1 MVNPSQSSL
10 TRSER
15 TRAMLLA
22 ATRSLIEE
30 EGFER
35 LTMAA
40 VAKRAGVSRRAVYL
54 HFASRADLIAQFFD
68 YVSETEK
75 LAASTRPVWASPDAV
90 TALAEWARHLARF
103 HSRVIA
109 ATRAFERVYRTDPDA
124 APHRARYVR
133 EQLGACRRLAEW
145 LERERQLAPEWTVE
159 TATDMLWG
167 LISTDMIERLLVDR
181 RWSRQRL
188 AEHLTVLL
196 QSTFVGDAEERSQA
210 RSDR

>member
-1 MVNPSQSSL
+1 MEPTVSSL

-15 TRAMLLA
+15 TRVALLA

-40 VAKRAGVSRRAVYL
+40 VARRAGVTRRAVYL
-54 HFASRADLIAQFFD
+54 HFASRAELIAHFFE

-103 HSRVIA
+103 HSRVVA

-124 APHRARYVR
+124 APHRARYAR

-145 LERERQLAPEWTVE
+145 LEREQRLAPEWTVE
-159 TATDMLWG
+159 SATDMLWG

-181 RWSRQRL
+181 RWSRKRL

-196 QSTFVGDAEERSQA
+196 QSTFVADPETTERSP
-210 RSDR
+210 SPE